1 MTVIQRTKKVKRA
14 ALYTELLST
23 IFKVP
28 LQTLPLLCKFHRI
41 SQFFFIIMGYIMFVT
56 SKKKLVIFKT
66 FTFNGEEVISM
77 TVASQVKTCVAS
89 LKSAQASLEQFAL
102 ETQNQEAK
110 SLFTNASQQTQQI
123 LYQVESRVQ
132 QLENEEPQYK
142 GF

>member
-1 MTVIQRTKKVKRA
+1 LEKNNRYGQLI
-14 ALYTELLST
+14 
-23 IFKVP
+23 
-28 LQTLPLLCKFHRI
+28 I
-41 SQFFFIIMGYIMFVT
+41 SAFQFYNNVVVNRKIIGGGDIV
-56 SKKKLVIFKT
+56 
-66 FTFNGEEVISM
+66 

-110 SLFTNASQQTQQI
+110 TLFTNCAGQTDQI
-123 LYQVESRVQ
+123 LQQLESRVQ